1 MPSDQKSEHYA
12 HIIGSLLVALAILL
26 MIVMFR
32 AILRYDSF
40 RVVLLFLVIGT
51 TFLGYQQ
58 LSLTPRSERV
68 PSWST
73 LAV

>member
-1 MPSDQKSEHYA
+1 MPSDPKSEHYA

-26 MIVMFR
+26 MIVMFQ

-40 RVVLLFLVIGT
+40 RVVLLFFVIGM
-51 TFLGYQQ
+51 TFLGYQEIRLQ
-58 LSLTPRSERV
+58 PRSDRV

-73 LAV
+73 LSV

>member
-1 MPSDQKSEHYA
+1 MDQSEHYA

-40 RVVLLFLVIGT
+40 RVVLLFLVMGT
-51 TFLGYQQ
+51 TFLGYQEIR
-58 LSLTPRSERV
+58 LPSRSDRV
-68 PSWST
+68 PSWSA
-73 LAV
+73 LSV

>member
-1 MPSDQKSEHYA
+1 MDQSEHYA

-58 LSLTPRSERV
+58 FSLIPRSERM
-68 PSWST
+68 PSRST
-73 LAV
+73 LSV

>member
-1 MPSDQKSEHYA
+1 MEPKSEHYA
-12 HIIGSLLVALAILL
+12 HIIGSLLVALAIIL

-40 RVVLLFLVIGT
+40 RVVLLFLAMGT

-58 LSLTPRSERV
+58 FSMTPRAERV
-68 PSWST
+68 PSKFD
-73 LAV
+73 LPF